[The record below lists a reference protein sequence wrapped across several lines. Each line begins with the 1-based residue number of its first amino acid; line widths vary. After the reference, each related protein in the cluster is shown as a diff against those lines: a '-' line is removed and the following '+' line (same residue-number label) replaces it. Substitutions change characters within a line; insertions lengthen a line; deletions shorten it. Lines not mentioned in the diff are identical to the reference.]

1 VRAAAARW
9 HAQAMPPRMMPK
21 LPVKLVTDPVV
32 GGGLHAVALKVA
44 EIKKARGLKAIEW
57 TNPRMRKEVR
67 ACA

>member
-1 VRAAAARW
+1 
-9 HAQAMPPRMMPK
+9 MPPRMMPK